1 MQKWEDILNLYLWS
15 TINNIIFE
23 KDINSRDYEKY
34 KKIYNYS
41 NLLIA
46 KIYYAF
52 KLNNF
57 SIELDNIYF
66 EIGEAVIYLC

>member
-15 TINNIIFE
+15 NINNIIFE

-34 KKIYNYS
+34 KKIYNYW

-52 KLNNF
+52 KLIIFLLNYRMYV
-57 SIELDNIYF
+57 LK
-66 EIGEAVIYLC
+66 